1 MAKIVQYRPV
11 FLLIL
16 LAVGCGAYA
25 QTSFKLRV
33 VRVDSLNSSQA
44 DIFFKDNFPTL
55 AARTTYIHQLSDL
68 LLSQGYIAASV
79 DSVSTDS
86 SIATAFIYLGK
97 KYTWKNLTIPQHEQA
112 IIARSGVAAP
122 SAKQTI
128 NPESIG
134 LMKTSI
140 LTYLANNGYP
150 FATVGIDSVMVDGNE
165 LSGKLF
171 IDEKNLYYIDTL
183 KINGNIKLSSD
194 FIRQYLQLK
203 EHDLYRE
210 DQLSAIDKQLRQLP
224 YIQLTKPTTVT
235 MLNTGA
241 EVDLFLENRR
251 NNQINMLIGFLPSD
265 PQLGGKLLLTGE
277 ANLRLFNPFGNG
289 ELLGFNWQQLQ
300 RKSPRLD
307 LSYARPY
314 LFHTPFGV
322 EGKFELYKRDSF
334 YLNIK
339 GELGLHYRV
348 SPHKTISVSTIFYKT
363 NVLNVDTQ
371 WVKAVKRLPDM
382 IDLNSNLLSL
392 GFQFNNTDY
401 RFNPRKGNDL
411 QLSAAFGKKK
421 VRSNNSILQI
431 KDTSFNYASLYDTVG
446 ANSYVIRGT
455 IRAAHFVPLAKQATL
470 KMTMDAGWFQSSHYF
485 RNEVFQ
491 IGGFNLLRGFDEES
505 ILTNRYAVSSA
516 EYRYLIAQNG
526 YFFGFLDFGF
536 AKNVFISQN
545 HTYLGLGG
553 GLAFETKTG
562 IFNISYAVG
571 KRNDLSFDLRQSK
584 IHLGFI
590 SVF

>member
-1 MAKIVQYRPV
+1 MAKIVQYRSAFV
-11 FLLIL
+11 LIL
-16 LAVGCGAYA
+16 LMLCCAAHS
-25 QTSFKLRV
+25 QTSYRLRV
-33 VRVDSLNSSQA
+33 IRTDSLTPVHSNIS
-44 DIFFKDNFPTL
+44 FKDNFMNGV
-55 AARTTYIHQLSDL
+55 ARTNYIQQLSGL
-68 LLSQGYIAASV
+68 LQSQGYIAASV
-79 DSVSTDS
+79 DSVVTDS
-86 SIATAFIYLGK
+86 SIATAFVYFGK
-97 KYTWKNLTIPQHEQA
+97 KYTWKNIIIPAHERA
-112 IIARSGVAAP
+112 ILEKAGIAML
-122 SAKQTI
+122 SAKQTV
-128 NPESIG
+128 NPEN
-134 LMKTSI
+134 LELLKTSI

-150 FATVGIDSVMVDGNE
+150 FATVGIDSVTIDNNE

-171 IDEKNLYYIDTL
+171 IDEKNLYYVDTV
-183 KINGNIKLSSD
+183 KINGNIKLSGD

-203 EHDLYRE
+203 EHDIYRE
-210 DQLSAIDKQLRQLP
+210 DQLAAIDKQLSQLP
-224 YIQLTKPTTVT
+224 YIQLTKPTSVT

-251 NNQINMLIGFLPSD
+251 NNQINVLIGFLPSD

-289 ELLGFNWQQLQ
+289 EIIGFNWQQLQ

-314 LFHTPFGV
+314 LFHSPFGL

-339 GELGLHYRV
+339 GEFGLHYRV
-348 SPHKTISVSTIFYKT
+348 SSQKTISVSTIFYKS

-371 WVKAVKRLPDM
+371 WVKAVKRLPDI

-401 RFNPRKGNDL
+401 RFNPRRGNDV
-411 QLSAAFGKKK
+411 QFTTAFGKKK
-421 VRSNNSILQI
+421 VRPNQTIMQI

-446 ANSYVIRGT
+446 ANSYVMRGT
-455 IRAAHFVPLAKQATL
+455 VHAAHFVPLAKQAAL
-470 KMTMDAGWFQSSHYF
+470 KMTIDAGWFQSSHYF

-526 YFFGFLDFGF
+526 YFFGFLDFGI
-536 AKNVFISQN
+536 AKNVLVNQN
-545 HTYLGLGG
+545 HTYLGIGG